1 MNRVGV
7 KPSTL
12 LSAQLPLFSYP
23 VIPSNIILPST
34 SNILYK
40 SIAKNAPYCC
50 HLANPKH
57 SVYQCYT
64 ISPSSLFLTNILYK
78 SNYKHPLS
86 NVNLY

>member
-50 HLANPKH
+50 LIILMLGLSMLYNFDLFFVSHQH
-57 SVYQCYT
+57 SVQ
-64 ISPSSLFLTNILYK
+64 K
-78 SNYKHPLS
+78 
-86 NVNLY
+86 

>member
-7 KPSTL
+7 KPSSL

-40 SIAKNAPYCC
+40 SIAKDAPYCC
-50 HLANPKH
+50 LILLMFVLSILFNFSLFFVSHQH
-57 SVYQCYT
+57 SVQ
-64 ISPSSLFLTNILYK
+64 K
-78 SNYKHPLS
+78 
-86 NVNLY
+86 

>member
-40 SIAKNAPYCC
+40 KQSFFFNRLVDK
-50 HLANPKH
+50 
-57 SVYQCYT
+57 T
-64 ISPSSLFLTNILYK
+64 
-78 SNYKHPLS
+78 
-86 NVNLY
+86 

>member
-7 KPSTL
+7 KPSSL

-40 SIAKNAPYCC
+40 SIAKDAPYCC
-50 HLANPKH
+50 LIILMLGLYFAFFFVSHQH
-57 SVYQCYT
+57 SVQ
-64 ISPSSLFLTNILYK
+64 K
-78 SNYKHPLS
+78 
-86 NVNLY
+86 

>member
-7 KPSTL
+7 KPSSL

-40 SIAKNAPYCC
+40 STAKCAPYCC
-50 HLANPKH
+50 LIILMLGLSMLYNFALFFVSHQH
-57 SVYQCYT
+57 SVQT
-64 ISPSSLFLTNILYK
+64 KL
-78 SNYKHPLS
+78 
-86 NVNLY
+86 

>member
-12 LSAQLPLFSYP
+12 LSAQLTLFSYP

-50 HLANPKH
+50 LIILMLGLSMLYNFALFFVSHQH
-57 SVYQCYT
+57 SVQ
-64 ISPSSLFLTNILYK
+64 K
-78 SNYKHPLS
+78 
-86 NVNLY
+86 

>member
-40 SIAKNAPYCC
+40 SIAKDAPYCC
-50 HLANPKH
+50 LIILMLGLSMLYNFA
-57 SVYQCYT
+57 
-64 ISPSSLFLTNILYK
+64 LFFVSHQHYVQK
-78 SNYKHPLS
+78 
-86 NVNLY
+86 